1 MKNFKKFFKKNKK
14 IITIVGVI
22 VLILISIILI
32 YKIFFG
38 SSGSDRYEGVKSHKL
53 SNSEVTDVKKI
64 IKEVDG
70 VKNIK
75 VYTKSKIIKIIVYL
89 DSDVEFDIMKDTATK
104 TISKIDKKNLEFY
117 DVEFFV
123 DAKKDS
129 KVYPRIG
136 YKHKTS
142 DNFVW

>member
-1 MKNFKKFFKKNKK
+1 MKNFKKFLKKNKK
-14 IITIVGVI
+14 LITIVGV
-22 VLILISIILI
+22 LILIIVSIILI

-53 SNSEVTDVKKI
+53 SKSEVTDVKGVI
-64 IKEVDG
+64 NELDG

-89 DSDVEFDIMKDTATK
+89 DSDVPFDTVKDTATK

-129 KVYPRIG
+129 EVYPRIG

-142 DNFVW
+142 ENFVW